1 MLHAESQNCFMNK
14 IRIALTTCSD
24 AESAASLASQLV
36 ERGVAACVNIVP
48 GIRSIYRWQGKI
60 EDDSECLLIIKTTVD
75 RMTDIKTAITELHDY
90 DVPECIVL
98 PVETGTPAYLNW
110 VVEQTAEKQGD
121 AKPDS

>member
-1 MLHAESQNCFMNK
+1 MNK

-24 AESAASLASQLV
+24 SDSAATLASQLV

-121 AKPDS
+121 SKPDA